1 MKKIVL
7 IPQTPYALV
16 AFVYKNETFQ
26 SESVFGIVLKLKVVE
41 TITFPKTRL
50 PVFIKDKTES
60 RDSHMQLLGRPIYQ
74 VKNFLYSSLDL
85 STVQVKGLL
94 FSLCFFY

>member
-1 MKKIVL
+1 MS
-7 IPQTPYALV
+7 YALIDV
-16 AFVYKNETFQ
+16 VYKNETFLP
-26 SESVFGIVLKLKVVE
+26 EPVFGLVLKVKLIE

-60 RDSHMQLLGRPIYQ
+60 RDSHMQLLRRPAYQ
-74 VKNFLYSSLDL
+74 VKNFLYSSFDL

-94 FSLCFFY
+94 FTLCFFY